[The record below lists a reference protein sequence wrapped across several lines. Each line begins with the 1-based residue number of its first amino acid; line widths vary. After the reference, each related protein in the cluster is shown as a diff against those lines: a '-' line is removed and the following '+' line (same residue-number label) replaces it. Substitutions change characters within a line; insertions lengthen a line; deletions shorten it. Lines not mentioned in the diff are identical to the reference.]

1 MTITINANEEEYVEL
16 LEKSF
21 HEMLTDEEYSQFLKL
36 KKKLRIKNCPYC
48 KGQGYQSH
56 PSMLGYGWDEG
67 QCNRC
72 EGTGTYG
79 QSAELHQKLI
89 AVYTY

>member
-1 MTITINANEEEYVEL
+1 MTTTIDKEKQYVEL
-16 LEKSF
+16 VYKST
-21 HEMLTDEEYSQFLKL
+21 HGEPLTDEEFTLFNRLQRNLK
-36 KKKLRIKNCPYC
+36 IKPCPYC
-48 KGQGYQSH
+48 KGQGYFSF

-67 QCNRC
+67 PCTRC

-79 QSAELHQKLI
+79 QSAELHEELK